1 MTPNF
6 VEVGD
11 KIGDKIGIEVGPKL
25 AYCETPYSESELS
38 LRSLNRPQLDLNRHV
53 QHRDS

>member
-25 AYCETPYSESELS
+25 AYCETP
-38 LRSLNRPQLDLNRHV
+38 
-53 QHRDS
+53 